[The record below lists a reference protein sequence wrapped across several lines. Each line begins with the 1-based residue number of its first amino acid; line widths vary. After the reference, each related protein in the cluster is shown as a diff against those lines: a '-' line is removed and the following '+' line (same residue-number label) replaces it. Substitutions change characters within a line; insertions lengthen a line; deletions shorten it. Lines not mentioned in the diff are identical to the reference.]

1 MELIL
6 IEPNSP
12 EWDFMWNW
20 LASHPI
26 NAGLE
31 DPSTAQFGEEAW
43 QYMGTYKQDDRII
56 HTFRHRNHP
65 VTQTIKNLSVS
76 GSPEFTQEQ
85 IKKKFRL

>member
-6 IEPNSP
+6 IEPSSP

-26 NAGLE
+26 NKGLE
-31 DPSTAQFGEEAW
+31 DPTTAMNDGEAW
-43 QYMGTYKQDDRII
+43 QYMGSFKQADRVI

-65 VTQTIKNLSVS
+65 ATSTVQTLNLNASS
-76 GSPEFTQEQ
+76 ALTQEQ
-85 IKKKFRL
+85 INKIFKL